1 MTEAT
6 QEQQHRIYEHLN
18 RCFKRTSE
26 DTDIL
31 IQEIYIE
38 YLLLA
43 SHCAKGWKY
52 CRENNMYT
60 SDVTDDVITK
70 KSLQQLSDSDMS
82 SFNEGGMGRQKYD
95 PNGFKRD

>member
-1 MTEAT
+1 
-6 QEQQHRIYEHLN
+6 
-18 RCFKRTSE
+18 
-26 DTDIL
+26 
-31 IQEIYIE
+31 
-38 YLLLA
+38 
-43 SHCAKGWKY
+43 
-52 CRENNMYT
+52 MYT